1 MVIIYTNIFCNE
13 ALKNKDTVSLS
24 TEKDQTGQ
32 WPPDTG
38 PYHPGGQFSML
49 GSILI

>member
-24 TEKDQTGQ
+24 TKKDQTGHL
-32 WPPDTG
+32 
-38 PYHPGGQFSML
+38 YHSGGDQKNPL
-49 GSILI
+49 AVK